1 MTPQPSVRPFPF
13 TALESLT
20 RADVAQAARLRRVAC
35 AMVDVSAI
43 ERALGELTAEPVT
56 LAVRSVRRLLAQ
68 RATDDATGVVLT
80 LAGEPMTSAHP
91 RRVLVEAEGAL
102 AAALSTRAL
111 RQKSPRMVD
120 TSRTPSPALAGAF
133 AAVLVAALRR
143 AHASGVL
150 KVIAA
155 GPGSVLARDLLQT
168 ERDVTT
174 ATLTVTI
181 GEDAFEARVSVPDAL
196 AEAPRELLFSR
207 ASLAA
212 MGDATIA
219 MPLVMTSTL
228 AAREDLFA
236 LAVGDV
242 IVPTRNAFVVR
253 EDRAVVGP
261 VALVAPSAEHGISA
275 DLAENGRLVVR
286 GLLESHPWIQER
298 SMSGNASP
306 PATTTIES
314 LEHAP
319 VVVRVE
325 LGTVEM
331 KAREWAELGPGD
343 VIALGRRVGDPAI
356 LRVGGVELARGE
368 LVQVDGEYGVRI
380 LARTG
385 TRATTGGE
393 GGQ

>member
-1 MTPQPSVRPFPF
+1 
-13 TALESLT
+13 
-20 RADVAQAARLRRVAC
+20 
-35 AMVDVSAI
+35 
-43 ERALGELTAEPVT
+43 
-56 LAVRSVRRLLAQ
+56 
-68 RATDDATGVVLT
+68 
-80 LAGEPMTSAHP
+80 
-91 RRVLVEAEGAL
+91 
-102 AAALSTRAL
+102 
-111 RQKSPRMVD
+111 
-120 TSRTPSPALAGAF
+120 LAGAF

-143 AHASGVL
+143 AHAGGVL
-150 KVIAA
+150 KVVAA
-155 GPGSVLARDLLQT
+155 GPGAVLARDLLQS

-181 GEDAFEARVSVPDAL
+181 GEDAFEARVSVPDTL
-196 AEAPRELLFSR
+196 TEAPQELLFSR

-212 MGDATIA
+212 MGDASIA
-219 MPLVMTSTL
+219 MPLVMTTTL
-228 AAREDLFA
+228 AAREDLFE
-236 LAVGDV
+236 LGPGDV
-242 IVPTRNAFVVR
+242 FVPTKTAFALRADGVVLG
-253 EDRAVVGP
+253 AV
-261 VALVAPSAEHGISA
+261 AIVAPSAERGLSA

-286 GLLESHPWIQER
+286 GLLESHPWIEER
-298 SMSGNASP
+298 SMPKGEA
-306 PATTTIES
+306 ATTTIES

-385 TRATTGGE
+385 MRARTDGE
-393 GGQ
+393 GGA